1 MTVTQ
6 KESLFHW
13 NYFIALEHD
22 LVECSRYVE
31 FSQKNIHTY
40 SIEFAH
46 LLFASSSEVDVILKK
61 MCKII
66 APNQKV
72 NSIHGYRP
80 IVLNRFPQLK
90 NEKVYVDR
98 FGIIFK
104 PWLKWQPD
112 SSPFWWQNYNKVKHQ
127 RDEYFDKAD
136 LNSVLRSMGALLIV
150 SVYYY
155 YLDTLNKN
163 NQTENIALNLRDITR
178 TLSPDSE
185 LLTLNKAHYYDT
197 LIGD

>member
-31 FSQKNIHTY
+31 FSRKNIHTY

-46 LLFASSSEVDVILKK
+46 LLFASCSEVDVILKK
-61 MCKII
+61 MCKAI
-66 APNQKV
+66 APNQNV
-72 NSIHGYRP
+72 SSIHSYRQ
-80 IVLNRFPQLK
+80 IVLNRFPQLR
-90 NEKVYVDR
+90 NEQVNVDR
-98 FGIIFK
+98 FGINFK

-112 SSPFWWQNYNKVKHQ
+112 SSPLWWQNYNKVKHQ
-127 RDEYFDKAD
+127 RDDYFYKAD

-150 SVYYY
+150 SIYYY
-155 YLDTLNKN
+155 YLDALNKN
-163 NQTENIALNLRDITR
+163 NQAKV
-178 TLSPDSE
+178 P
-185 LLTLNKAHYYDT
+185 H
-197 LIGD
+197 